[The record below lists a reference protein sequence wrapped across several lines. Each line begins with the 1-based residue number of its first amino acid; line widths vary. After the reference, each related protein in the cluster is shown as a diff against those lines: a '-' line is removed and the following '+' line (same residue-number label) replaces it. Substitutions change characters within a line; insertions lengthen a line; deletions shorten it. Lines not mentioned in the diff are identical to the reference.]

1 MKETTENTHNTEEK
15 NINNTNTKHDN
26 TTGNENSSVQTD
38 DTTQHQDYPPVEVL
52 YQIIK
57 ESEQV
62 TEHPDFKEK
71 FKSLIQKSEQA
82 LKKFVDDIEHNEH
95 IKQQLTKLKNIKVKD
110 VVEESKKEF
119 DNFKALLEETIEK
132 MELHDK
138 LHEAKE
144 KVNELNDKF
153 LRLYS
158 EFDNYRKR
166 TQKEKADLYKT
177 AGEDVIK
184 ALLPVLDDFERAL
197 KAMDENNDPDHVKEG
212 VKLIYNKLLN
222 TLKQKGLEPMEDATG
237 KEFNI
242 EEHEAIT
249 RIPAPSDDMKGKVID
264 QVERGYKLNGK
275 VIRYAKVVVGQ

>member
-1 MKETTENTHNTEEK
+1 MDK
-15 NINNTNTKHDN
+15 
-26 TTGNENSSVQTD
+26 V
-38 DTTQHQDYPPVEVL
+38 
-52 YQIIK
+52 
-57 ESEQV
+57 
-62 TEHPDFKEK
+62 
-71 FKSLIQKSEQA
+71 
-82 LKKFVDDIEHNEH
+82 EHNE
-95 IKQQLTKLKNIKVKD
+95 KLQAQLQKVKNIKVHD
-110 VVEESKKEF
+110 IVEETKKEV
-119 DNFKALLEETIEK
+119 DHFKKVIEETIEK

-138 LHEAKE
+138 LNEAKE

-166 TQKEKADLYKT
+166 TQKEKADLHKS

-184 ALLPVLDDFERAL
+184 SLLPVLDDFERAM
-197 KAMDENNDPDHVKEG
+197 KAMDENDDPQHVKEG

-237 KEFNI
+237 KEFNV

-249 RIPAPSDDMKGKVID
+249 RIPAPSEDMKGKVID

>member
-1 MKETTENTHNTEEK
+1 MKDMDKNAQNIKEQETTNQVVE
-15 NINNTNTKHDN
+15 
-26 TTGNENSSVQTD
+26 NENSSANTD
-38 DTTQHQDYPPVEVL
+38 EKAQEQNFPPVELL
-52 YQIIK
+52 YEIK
-57 ESEQV
+57 KQSE
-62 TEHPDFKEK
+62 ELEKAHDKDLNEK
-71 FKSLIQKSEQA
+71 FKELVQKSEKA
-82 LKKFVDDIEHNEH
+82 IKEFMDKVEHNE
-95 IKQQLTKLKNIKVKD
+95 KLHAQIEKIKNIKVHD
-110 VVEESKKEF
+110 IVEDTKKEVSH
-119 DNFKALLEETIEK
+119 FKNVLEETIEK

-138 LHEAKE
+138 LNEAKE

-166 TQKEKADLYKT
+166 TQKEKADLHKN

-184 ALLPVLDDFERAL
+184 SLLPVLDDFERAM
-197 KAMDENNDPDHVKEG
+197 KAMDENNDPEHVKEG

-237 KEFNI
+237 KEFNV

-249 RIPAPSDDMKGKVID
+249 RVAAPSEDMKGKVID

>member
-1 MKETTENTHNTEEK
+1 
-15 NINNTNTKHDN
+15 
-26 TTGNENSSVQTD
+26 
-38 DTTQHQDYPPVEVL
+38 
-52 YQIIK
+52 
-57 ESEQV
+57 
-62 TEHPDFKEK
+62 
-71 FKSLIQKSEQA
+71 
-82 LKKFVDDIEHNEH
+82 
-95 IKQQLTKLKNIKVKD
+95 
-110 VVEESKKEF
+110 
-119 DNFKALLEETIEK
+119 
-132 MELHDK
+132 
-138 LHEAKE
+138 
-144 KVNELNDKF
+144 LNDKF

-197 KAMDENNDPDHVKEG
+197 KAMDENNDPEHVKEG

-237 KEFNI
+237 KEFNL

-249 RIPAPSDDMKGKVID
+249 RIPAPSEDMKGKVID

>member
-1 MKETTENTHNTEEK
+1 MKNTTENIHNTEDK
-15 NINNTNTKHDN
+15 NMSKNNAQHDN
-26 TTGNENSSVQTD
+26 VTGNEKSSAQTD
-38 DTTQHQDYPPVEVL
+38 DTAQNQDYPPVEVL
-52 YQIIK
+52 YNIIK

-62 TEHPDFKEK
+62 AEQPDFKEK

-119 DNFKALLEETIEK
+119 DNFKALLEETVEK

-222 TLKQKGLEPMEDATG
+222 TLKQKGLEPLEDATG

-249 RIPAPSDDMKGKVID
+249 RIPAPSDDMKGKIID